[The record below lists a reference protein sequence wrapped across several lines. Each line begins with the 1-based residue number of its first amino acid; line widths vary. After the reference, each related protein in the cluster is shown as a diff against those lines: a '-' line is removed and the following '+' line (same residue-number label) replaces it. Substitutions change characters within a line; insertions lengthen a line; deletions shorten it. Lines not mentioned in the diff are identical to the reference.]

1 MELVEIKPYFYLTDY
16 YVDFYTK
23 GMFAFDGSDI
33 LSDVLLRPLVELDKR
48 FPDGSL
54 SSDTGCANYER
65 NSTDDIVIAALRER
79 LIQIGLPLVPE
90 TLKFHFLE
98 YRTNPDVFKWHNDN
112 GSHFAD
118 HNVTIN
124 CFFDNTSEES
134 GGRFDV
140 LSFNPHVDTGI
151 AGSSNDQEQMASLY
165 PKKFTIVV
173 FNQNPEYL
181 HKVTPAK
188 NLRRMISYA
197 GSLK

>member
-1 MELVEIKPYFYLTDY
+1 
-16 YVDFYTK
+16 
-23 GMFAFDGSDI
+23 
-33 LSDVLLRPLVELDKR
+33 VELSKH

-54 SSDTGCANYER
+54 SSDTGCADYER
-65 NSTDDIVIAALRER
+65 NEIDNVVIDQLCKK
-79 LIQIGLPLVPE
+79 LIGLGLPLMAD

-112 GSHFAD
+112 GSHFAN

-124 CFFDNTSEES
+124 CFFDDTSEET

-140 LSFNPHVDTGI
+140 CQLTPVSGEFGNTTQDR
-151 AGSSNDQEQMASLY
+151 EQMFSLY

-173 FNQNPEYL
+173 FNQNPDFL
-181 HKVTPAK
+181 HKVTPTK

-197 GSLK
+197 GSLF